1 MGEIDNQVG
10 FAIRMLDIGM
20 RKVLEADMKENGY
33 DEATLMHSWI
43 LKYLYVNRDR
53 EVYQR
58 DIEKHFGIGR
68 STVTTIIQL
77 MEKRDLVCREAV
89 EHDARLK
96 KVYLTKKGFAH
107 HELVEKNIQNMNK
120 QAMAGISEEEKKEFL
135 RIAEKIGMNLKKNKA
150 CMCMKCSM
158 GMKEE
163 KGEREGKE

>member
-10 FAIRMLDIGM
+10 FAIRMLEIGM
-20 RKVLEADMKENGY
+20 RKVLEADMKEAGY
-33 DEATLMHSWI
+33 DEATLMHGWI
-43 LKYLYVNRDR
+43 LKYLYMNRDR

-77 MEKRDLVCREAV
+77 MEKLDLVRREAV

-96 KVYLTKKGFAH
+96 KVFLTKKGFEH

-120 QAMAGISEEEKKEFL
+120 QAMEGISEEEKKEFL
-135 RIAEKIGMNLKKNKA
+135 RIAEKIGVNLKKNKA
-150 CMCMKCSM
+150 CACMRCSM
-158 GMKEE
+158 TGEKVKEE
-163 KGEREGKE
+163 